1 MTASYC
7 TRALSGLI
15 IESLIRDHGIDF
27 PYLVYML
34 FSFLLFV
41 SFHHSSGCYFSTKR
55 RDWLGRT
62 SPKLPILCQVGHNIF
77 TYSFFFMILSI
88 LQVFT
93 SHTTPSFFLIL
104 PASTHCLT
112 VWQSFSLPN
121 FCFLVTFLI
130 ISDLLVLLSVLSLF
144 FLLSPALFC
153 ECTCWTLLTCSSYL
167 HWCRSAYCCIIGQIA
182 WWWWYPVWS
191 YWHNPVILC
200 LGEIMIKPMSDFH
213 RTSPN
218 WCYTFIILILY
229 TLDVKYRFTVVM

>member
-1 MTASYC
+1 MFHLFTIKKYSCIFMTASYC

-62 SPKLPILCQVGHNIF
+62 SPKLPILCQVARNIF

-93 SHTTPSFFLIL
+93 SHTTPSFFLIYL
-104 PASTHCLT
+104 PVHIA
-112 VWQSFSLPN
+112 
-121 FCFLVTFLI
+121 
-130 ISDLLVLLSVLSLF
+130 LLCGSPFLSLI
-144 FLLSPALFC
+144 
-153 ECTCWTLLTCSSYL
+153 
-167 HWCRSAYCCIIGQIA
+167 SAF
-182 WWWWYPVWS
+182 W
-191 YWHNPVILC
+191 
-200 LGEIMIKPMSDFH
+200 
-213 RTSPN
+213 
-218 WCYTFIILILY
+218 
-229 TLDVKYRFTVVM
+229 